1 MATSITFFKVCNGD
15 MTRVKLGNADRT
27 TLLIDINIRADAD
40 DPNGDK
46 PDVAKH
52 LRDRIYKDDKGRPY
66 VDAFLLSHPDAD
78 HCRGLAKH
86 FYLGPLSDYPDDN
99 KPQKEKR
106 IIIREMWSS
115 PIIFRRRS
123 KSHTLC
129 DDAQMWAKEARRRV
143 ALNKSKSFIN
153 VGDGDRIQ
161 IMGKDING
169 KTDDL
174 GPIRR
179 DVDSTFSSINGQ
191 HSLWFK
197 AKLLGPFDPQ
207 CNEDEEALLAK
218 NESSVI
224 INFTLAADVNN
235 PDGAKFLTGG
245 DAEVYIWG
253 KQWERHSH
261 ESKVFEYDLLQT
273 PHHCSWHSL
282 SYDSW
287 SEKRDNAVV
296 DENAKKALS
305 QARLGATIIASSK
318 PIADDDQD
326 PPCIRAKREYVSI
339 VSGVNGKFLC
349 AGEHPSK
356 KDGDPIEFTVG
367 LGGITE
373 TPRKSSSS
381 SACAAAGGFASSA
394 ATPINHG

>member
-1 MATSITFFKVCNGD
+1 M
-15 MTRVKLGNADRT
+15 
-27 TLLIDINIRADAD
+27 
-40 DPNGDK
+40 P
-46 PDVAKH
+46 
-52 LRDRIYKDDKGRPY
+52 
-66 VDAFLLSHPDAD
+66 
-78 HCRGLAKH
+78 

-106 IIIREMWSS
+106 VIIHEMWSS

-129 DDAQMWAKEARRRV
+129 DDAVAWAKEARRRV
-143 ALNKSKSFIN
+143 ALNKIKSFIN

-179 DVDSTFSSINGQ
+179 DVDSTFRSINGQ
-191 HSLWFK
+191 HSSWFK

-207 CNEDEEALLAK
+207 CDEDQEALLAK

-224 INFTLAADVNN
+224 INFTLAANVNN

-261 ESKVFEYDLLQT
+261 EPEVLEYDLLQT

-287 SEKRDNAVV
+287 SEKRDGAVV

-305 QARLGATIIASSK
+305 QARSGSTIIASSK

-349 AGEHPSK
+349 TGEHPSK
-356 KDGDPIEFTVG
+356 KDEDPIEFTVG
-367 LGGITE
+367 SGGITE
-373 TPRKSSSS
+373 TPRKSGSSS
-381 SACAAAGGFASSA
+381 TGAAAGGFASSA

>member
-15 MTRVKLGNADRT
+15 MTLVKLGDADRT

-52 LRDRIYKDDKGRPY
+52 LRDRIYKDANSRPY

-78 HCRGLAKH
+78 HCRGLLKH

-115 PIIFRRRS
+115 PIIFRRRGNN
-123 KSHTLC
+123 HTLC
-129 DDAQMWAKEARRRV
+129 DDAQAWAKEARRRV
-143 ALNKSKSFIN
+143 ALNKSMGFYVN
-153 VGDGDRIQ
+153 DGDRIQ

-169 KTDDL
+169 KTDEL

-179 DVDSTFSSINGQ
+179 DVDSTFSSINGK
-191 HSLWFK
+191 HSSWFT

-207 CNEDEEALLAK
+207 CDEDEEALLAK

-245 DAEVYIWG
+245 DAEAYIWG

-261 ESKVFEYDLLQT
+261 EPEVLEYDLLQT

-287 SEKRDNAVV
+287 SEKGEKAVV
-296 DENAKKALS
+296 DKNAKNALS
-305 QARLGATIIASSK
+305 QARSGATIVASSK

-339 VSGVNGKFLC
+339 VSGVNGKFRC
-349 AGEHPSK
+349 TGEHPSK
-356 KDGDPIEFTVG
+356 KDEDPIEFTVSF
-367 LGGITE
+367 GGITE

-381 SACAAAGGFASSA
+381 SAGATAGGFASSA

>member
-15 MTRVKLGNADRT
+15 MTLVKLGDVDRT

-40 DPNGDK
+40 DPNGGK

-66 VDAFLLSHPDAD
+66 VDAFLLSHPDED
-78 HCRGLAKH
+78 HCRGLQKH

-129 DDAQMWAKEARRRV
+129 DDAQAWAKEARRRV
-143 ALNKSKSFIN
+143 ALNKSKSFVN

-179 DVDSTFSSINGQ
+179 DVDSTFSSISGK
-191 HSLWFK
+191 HSSWFK
-197 AKLLGPFDPQ
+197 AMLLGPFDPQ
-207 CNEDEEALLAK
+207 CEEDEETLLAK

-224 INFTLAADVNN
+224 INFTLAADVSN
-235 PDGAKFLTGG
+235 PDGAKFLSGG

-253 KQWERHSH
+253 KQWQRHAN
-261 ESKVFEYDLLQT
+261 EPEVLEYDLLQA

-287 SEKRDNAVV
+287 SENGEKAVV
-296 DENAKKALS
+296 DKDAKSALS
-305 QARLGATIIASSK
+305 QARSGATIVASSK

-349 AGEHPSK
+349 TGEHPSK
-356 KDGDPIEFTVG
+356 KDEDPIEFTVG
-367 LGGITE
+367 HGGITE

-381 SACAAAGGFASSA
+381 SAGAAAGGLASTG
-394 ATPINHG
+394 ATPIHHG

>member
-15 MTRVKLGNADRT
+15 MTLVKLGDVDRT
-27 TLLIDINIRADAD
+27 TLLIDINIRVDAD

-52 LRDRIYKDDKGRPY
+52 LRDRIYKDANGRPY
-66 VDAFLLSHPDAD
+66 VDAFLLSHPDED
-78 HCRGLAKH
+78 HIRGLQKH
-86 FYLGPLSDYPDDN
+86 FYLGPLSDYPDDD

-106 IIIREMWSS
+106 IIIGEMWSS

-123 KSHTLC
+123 KNHVLC
-129 DDAQMWAKEARRRV
+129 EDAGAWAKEARRRV
-143 ALNKSKSFIN
+143 ALNKSTGFA
-153 VGDGDRIQ
+153 VGYGDRIQ
-161 IMGKDING
+161 IMGKDVDG

-174 GPIRR
+174 GSIRR
-179 DVDSTFSSINGQ
+179 DVDTNFSTINGK
-191 HSLWFK
+191 HSSWFK

-207 CNEDEEALLAK
+207 SDEDEEALLAK

-235 PDGAKFLTGG
+235 PDGAKFLSGG
-245 DAEVYIWG
+245 DAGVYIWS
-253 KQWERHSH
+253 KQWERHAH
-261 ESKVFEYDLLQT
+261 EPNVLEYDLLQT
-273 PHHCSWHSL
+273 PHHCSWRVL

-287 SEKRDNAVV
+287 SDKGEKAAV
-296 DENAKKALS
+296 DKNAKKALS
-305 QARLGATIIASSK
+305 QARSGATIVASSK
-318 PIADDDQD
+318 PILDDDND

-339 VSGVNGKFLC
+339 VSDVNGKFLC
-349 AGEHPSK
+349 TGEHPSK
-356 KDGDPIEFTVG
+356 RDEDPIEFTVG
-367 LGGITE
+367 FGGITE

-381 SACAAAGGFASSA
+381 SAGAAVGGLVNAG